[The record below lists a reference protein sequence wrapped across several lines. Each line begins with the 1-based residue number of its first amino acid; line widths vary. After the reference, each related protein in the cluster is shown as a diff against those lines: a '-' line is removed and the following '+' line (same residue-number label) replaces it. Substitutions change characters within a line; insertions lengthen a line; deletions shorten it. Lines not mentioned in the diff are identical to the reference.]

1 MLSKVVEYIKE
12 FCELEGYDFRDT
24 YRGRFMYDK
33 TCVGIVCDDTDYTFM
48 KLVGF
53 LGEKELTGVCSILGE
68 PCTDNMGL
76 SYILYFPSVST
87 SN

>member
-12 FCELEGYDFRDT
+12 FCELEGYDFR
-24 YRGRFMYDK
+24 YNYSGRFMYNK

-48 KLVGF
+48 KLIGF